1 MDSAKINDWVQVGG
15 IFALVASLIFVGL
28 QLQQSQDIALSQA
41 SQSRTSATVEI
52 LVNSAE
58 NSHYVSSIA
67 KRQRGDSDALTI
79 EERVVIRNYALVIL
93 YLYEDQHYQYINGFL
108 PEERWQAAK
117 ATLANF
123 LSGEGAVP
131 IRSTYEEFPA
141 RFPTTFQT
149 IVNGLIVGIKNE
161 AEPE

>member
-1 MDSAKINDWVQVGG
+1 MDSAKINSWVQAVG

-28 QLQQSQDIALSQA
+28 QLKQSQDIALSQA
-41 SQSRTSATVEI
+41 SQSRTSTTVEI

-58 NSHYVSSIA
+58 NSNFLSSIA
-67 KRQRGDSDALTI
+67 KRQSGAGDALTL
-79 EERVVIRNYALVIL
+79 EERAAIRQYAIGIL

-123 LSGEGAVP
+123 LSGEGAIP
-131 IRSTYEEFPA
+131 IRSSYEEFPA
-141 RFPTTFQT
+141 RYTTTFQA
-149 IVNGLIVGIKNE
+149 IMNGLIVGIENE
-161 AEPE
+161 AGPE